1 MHPNDGRVVS
11 NFIVQA
17 LYNKDITIYGDGSQ
31 TRSFCYVDDLING
44 ILSFMNYD
52 IKFVG
57 PINLGN
63 PNEFNISELA
73 TKILKLTNSKSKIV
87 YKQLPMDD
95 PKQRQPNINLAKD
108 KLNWAP
114 KIELEEGLLKTIRY
128 FKDLLKK

>member
-1 MHPNDGRVVS
+1 
-11 NFIVQA
+11 
-17 LYNKDITIYGDGSQ
+17 
-31 TRSFCYVDDLING
+31 
-44 ILSFMNYD
+44 MNYD

-95 PKQRQPNINLAKD
+95 PKQRQPNINLAKEFLEISVEHTHPPHELFFGED
-108 KLNWAP
+108 RFKILSRLRDNWLN
-114 KIELEEGLLKTIRY
+114 
-128 FKDLLKK
+128 